1 MVVISLL
8 TDFIIIFTTALSC
21 MYVYMHTKVDT
32 RHSRKFGKA
41 YKKVDLESICFAHYI
56 AVPSRSV

>member
-1 MVVISLL
+1 
-8 TDFIIIFTTALSC
+8 

-56 AVPSRSV
+56 AVPSRSVWIWCIQVYFPDE